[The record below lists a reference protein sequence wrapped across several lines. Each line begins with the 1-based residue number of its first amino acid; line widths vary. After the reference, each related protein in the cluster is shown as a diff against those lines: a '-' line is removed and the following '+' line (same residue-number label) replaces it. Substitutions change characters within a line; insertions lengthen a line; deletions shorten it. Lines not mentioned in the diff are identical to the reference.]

1 MGWSGKA
8 TVILQSQAAG
18 TWKEFPPQLP
28 EAGRRDPPHPPTGV
42 PKGGEL
48 HTATVMPLR
57 QTVGNVRLFLMGLVA
72 TPCHLRALPAEAG

>member
-8 TVILQSQAAG
+8 TVILQRQAAG

-28 EAGRRDPPHPPTGV
+28 EAGRRPPHPPTGV

-48 HTATVMPLR
+48 HTAAVMPLW
-57 QTVGNVRLFLMGLVA
+57 QAVGKVRLFLIGQPL
-72 TPCHLRALPAEAG
+72 L

>member
-8 TVILQSQAAG
+8 TVILQRQAAG

-28 EAGRRDPPHPPTGV
+28 EAGRRDSSLPHPLTGV
-42 PKGGEL
+42 PKGREL

-57 QTVGNVRLFLMGLVA
+57 QAVGSVRLFPMGLVA
-72 TPCHLRALPAEAG
+72 TP